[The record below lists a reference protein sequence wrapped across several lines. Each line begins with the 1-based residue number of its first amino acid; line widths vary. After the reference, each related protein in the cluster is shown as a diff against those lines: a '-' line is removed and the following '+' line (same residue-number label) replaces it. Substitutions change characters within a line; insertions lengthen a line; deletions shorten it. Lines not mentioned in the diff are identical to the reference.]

1 MWIFRSRHA
10 GGLVAP
16 ALALGLVV
24 TGLAFEAEPAEKV
37 RITFTE
43 GGPAVV
49 VVVAMEK
56 GFLKAEGL
64 EYEPKPMR
72 AGVEGIESVTQG
84 AMDFGTVHIAP
95 IIATAARKL
104 PLKVVAVNSYGT
116 QFVVV
121 VRPEDKT
128 SKTMNDL
135 KGKRVAV
142 QRGTGAHAVWL
153 RYIEHAGLSERD
165 FKMKYIRNAD
175 IGSALAGGEVDA
187 GVPWYPFAL
196 SIVNRG
202 LARVLLS
209 QDDIAKPLKDKYTF
223 TLFTRASL
231 VQEKPHVVQKV
242 VNAWVKAQRWII
254 QNPDEAARL
263 FHAFTTRRGQKLSP
277 EDARF
282 LMGVLRFDQPVFGKE
297 FMDDMMS
304 NARIMKKMGWIKE
317 IPVAE
322 SIVEN
327 RFALKAAQTK

>member
-1 MWIFRSRHA
+1 MGRMRVYCA
-10 GGLVAP
+10 K
-16 ALALGLVV
+16 ALTAIAAF
-24 TGLAFEAEPAEKV
+24 GLASGMAVEAQSAEKV

-43 GGPAVV
+43 GSAAVV
-49 VVVAMEK
+49 VVTAMEK

-64 EYEPKPMR
+64 EVEPKPMR

-84 AMDFGTVHIAP
+84 VMDFGTVHIAP

-121 VRPEDKT
+121 VPPADKA
-128 SKTMNDL
+128 SKTMADL
-135 KGKRVAV
+135 KGKRIAV

-153 RYIEHAGLSERD
+153 RYIEHTGLSERD

-175 IGSALAGGEVDA
+175 IASVLASGEADA

-196 SIVNRG
+196 SIVNKG
-202 LARVLLS
+202 LGRVLLS
-209 QDDIAKPLKDKYTF
+209 QDDIAKPLNDKYTF

-231 VQEKPHVVQKV
+231 VKENPALVQKV

-254 QNPDEAARL
+254 QNPGDAARL
-263 FHAFTTRRGQKLSP
+263 FHAFTTRRGQTLELK
-277 EDARF
+277 DAEF
-282 LMGVLRFDQPVFGKE
+282 LMRINYFDQPVFNQA
-297 FMDDMMS
+297 FLDDMMS

-317 IPVAE
+317 IPDPKSVVD
-322 SIVEN
+322 SS
-327 RFALKAAQTK
+327 FALKAVQAK